1 MAEGEAEGEAD
12 SSAAAFFFV
21 VFFADAVGDASVEAD
36 VFFVVEVFLAEVEVA
51 WVVVAPVDVVA
62 SSFFWLWQPRNA
74 ASVSAVIKDKTDVF
88 IGLVKLNEGRECRS
102 IRRRASIKIVSF
114 FPSKR

>member
-12 SSAAAFFFV
+12 SSVVVFFFV
-21 VFFADAVGDASVEAD
+21 VVFFAAGDDSVVVED
-36 VFFVVEVFLAEVEVA
+36 ELFFVVEVFFVVLPVVPVDVA
-51 WVVVAPVDVVA
+51 FVDVVVAA

-88 IGLVKLNEGRECRS
+88 IGLVKLNE
-102 IRRRASIKIVSF
+102 
-114 FPSKR
+114 